1 MHADEYT
8 AAAIECSTLLD
19 TDVAAWEHWIGVFA
33 AADRIEAIAYYIP
46 TGNSSSS
53 SSGTQQGRGAL
64 AGAYSTYSNRILLTC
79 TFTLHYCCCSGVSTS
94 YMQACT

>member
-46 TGNSSSS
+46 TEY
-53 SSGTQQGRGAL
+53 A
-64 AGAYSTYSNRILLTC
+64 
-79 TFTLHYCCCSGVSTS
+79 
-94 YMQACT
+94 